1 MTKKKLILIIPLSVI
16 LILTVSFFVYAG
28 IYYHADA
35 AAEEALVSDG
45 KVQVTKTDYG
55 WFFDGP
61 STENALIFY
70 PGAKVEET
78 AYAPLCHRLAD
89 EGLDVC
95 LVKMPFRF
103 AFFGVNKADGIIGRY
118 SYAHWYIGGHSL
130 GGAMA
135 ADYAA
140 GNADKLDGVIL
151 LAAYPASKL
160 DGRLKTV
167 LIYGSEDKVLNA
179 GRYEDNLKNTPDDR
193 TEHIIQGGNHAQFGS
208 YGEQKGDGTASITG
222 KEQVDETVYVIIGT
236 VLVK

>member
-35 AAEEALVSDG
+35 
-45 KVQVTKTDYG
+45 
-55 WFFDGP
+55 
-61 STENALIFY
+61 
-70 PGAKVEET
+70 
-78 AYAPLCHRLAD
+78 
-89 EGLDVC
+89 
-95 LVKMPFRF
+95 
-103 AFFGVNKADGIIGRY
+103 
-118 SYAHWYIGGHSL
+118 
-130 GGAMA
+130 A